1 MNRLVLRG
9 GLLCRGLGTRGIGP
23 GASRICSCTC
33 RRMRIRHRRLR
44 HMRLRHRRL
53 RRGRR
58 RGRRA
63 GCRSWRGSSRGLRQ
77 RRRRDRELQE
87 QNPHGRERRPRNRR
101 QSRQCD
107 ARWGKQAG
115 HSSTVCRIGRKR
127 TPRGITCVTTA
138 PARNCLRP
146 ARPSLGPARVV
157 SRLSRLAPCRQ
168 VRYTLLLPERLL
180 QSGDIRHERAELARP
195 MRFPAAS
202 HHAANLPATFAASFW
217 NQLPCRPSNQ

>member
-1 MNRLVLRG
+1 MDRLALRG

-44 HMRLRHRRL
+44 HMRLRHGRL
-53 RRGRR
+53 RNRR
-58 RGRRA
+58 SRRA
-63 GCRSWRGSSRGLRQ
+63 GCRSGRWSGSGLRR
-77 RRRRDRELQE
+77 RRRRDRELQQ
-87 QNPHGRERRPRNRR
+87 QNPHGRERTPRNPR
-101 QSRQCD
+101 QSRRCG
-107 ARWGKQAG
+107 ACWGKQAG

-168 VRYTLLLPERLL
+168 VRYTLLLPEQLL

>member
-9 GLLCRGLGTRGIGP
+9 GLLCRGLGTRGIGL
-23 GASRICSCTC
+23 GASSVGLGAR
-33 RRMRIRHRRLR
+33 RRMRVRHRRLR
-44 HMRLRHRRL
+44 QMRLRHRRL
-53 RRGRR
+53 RHGRR
-58 RGRRA
+58 RSGRA
-63 GCRSWRGSSRGLRQ
+63 GCRSWGGSGLRQ

-87 QNPHGRERRPRNRR
+87 QNPHGRERTPRNPR
-101 QSRQCD
+101 QSRRCG
-107 ARWGKQAG
+107 ACWGKQAG

-168 VRYTLLLPERLL
+168 VRYTLLLPEQLL